1 MVKKVTK
8 LWIYVIKGHKLV
20 INRHKTV
27 NFGYI
32 MSQTYDIN
40 HTARQKLVDLNYQI
54 NKVVVKIKKSMYLGQ
69 DSGDVLQPDH

>member
-1 MVKKVTK
+1 M
-8 LWIYVIKGHKLV
+8 YVIKGHKLV
-20 INRHKTV
+20 INSHKTV

-40 HTARQKLVDLNYQI
+40 YTARQKLVDLNYQI

-69 DSGDVLQPDH
+69 DSGDVLQPDHYHCIEIH